1 MTRLFLDTE
10 FSGLTQQA
18 ELLSVALI
26 DENHNWF
33 YGVFDEPDWTQLSSW
48 HQEHVVP
55 YLAFSA
61 EEYMDLPGEG
71 TYLKLDRRNVME
83 GLMQW
88 LSKYEKVQIWADVPA
103 YDWVLFCEL
112 FGGALSLPKPIHYV
126 VRDLATLLEA
136 KGYDVD
142 VDRWGLAFG
151 GAEVV
156 KSSDGRGDDL
166 SPDPSYESVAPPPDS
181 AKERGDVTFT
191 TLLGDFDSAPNG
203 LVKHN
208 ALGDAWA
215 GMEVLK
221 KLLANPG
228 NV

>member
-10 FSGLTQQA
+10 FSSLSQQA
-18 ELLSVALI
+18 ELLSIALI
-26 DENHNWF
+26 DENQRWF
-33 YGVFDEPDWTQLSSW
+33 YGVFDEPEWSKLSDW

-55 YLAFSA
+55 YLAFSQ
-61 EEYMDLPGEG
+61 EQYVNIPGDG
-71 TYLKLDRRNVME
+71 TYIKLDRENIIE
-83 GLMQW
+83 ALGQW
-88 LSKYEKVQIWADVPA
+88 LSHYQEVQIWADVPA

-136 KGYDVD
+136 KGYDID
-142 VDRWGLAFG
+142 IDRWGLAFG
-151 GAEVV
+151 GEKVV
-156 KSSDGRGDDL
+156 KSSDGRHGDSL
-166 SPDPSYESVAPPPDS
+166 IGTSLPDDVRQASAGETLYTNRDRSAAAP
-181 AKERGDVTFT
+181 A
-191 TLLGDFDSAPNG
+191 G

-221 KLLANPG
+221 KIG
-228 NV
+228 E